1 MAALLCGGHRQYRLG
16 LSSPLFILLLRRP
29 INMHPL
35 DWLVVVCYFAMIL
48 AVGAL
53 TGRGHRGLDDFFL
66 AKRSMPWWAIGLSV
80 MATQASA
87 ITLVGT
93 TGQAYIDG
101 MRFIQIYFALPLAM
115 VILCVTLVPFFY
127 RARVFTAYEYLE
139 KRFDGKTRSLTS
151 FLFLLSRGLA
161 DAVVIY
167 APSVVL
173 AIVFGLDETVTIL
186 AIGLG
191 ATLYTSLGGMRA
203 VMWVEVWQMLIIF
216 LGILFCLAS
225 VLMGLP
231 DTISWT
237 DAVRIAGATGRTQT
251 IDFNPDPTVTY
262 TFWTG
267 LVGGIFLMLAYFG
280 CDQSQVQRY
289 LTGRSLTESRMALLF
304 TALAKIPMQFLIL
317 LTGALL
323 FVFYQFEKPP
333 VVFNPVELQ
342 RLEQSSLADEYEVV
356 ARDYD
361 NAFEVRREAAFALA
375 GSREGAEQDGW
386 DEARE
391 DFLAADKRVS
401 AARDQVIGFIS
412 EMNDGEPFNDTNYV
426 FPTFVLKQLP
436 AGFVGLILVAIL
448 AAAMST
454 VESELNSLSTATV
467 IDFYKRY
474 VSRQASDRHYLMVS
488 RVATLAWGGFATFCA
503 LYMGRLGSAI
513 EAVNRIGS
521 YFYGPILGVFVMAVA
536 VPRANGRGAFV
547 GVGAGFVAVLLTARF
562 TSVSFLYYN
571 LVGCVAAVAVGYLAS
586 ILPAGRHEN
595 VT

>member
-1 MAALLCGGHRQYRLG
+1 
-16 LSSPLFILLLRRP
+16 
-29 INMHPL
+29 MHLL
-35 DWLVVVCYFAMIL
+35 DWLVVVCYFALIV
-48 AVGAL
+48 AVGTL
-53 TGRGHRGLDDFFL
+53 TGRGHRGIEDFFL

-101 MRFIQIYFALPLAM
+101 MRFIQIYFALPFAM

-139 KRFDGKTRSLTS
+139 KRFDGRTRSLTS

-173 AIVFGLDETVTIL
+173 SIVFGMDEAVTIL

-191 ATLYTSLGGMRA
+191 ATVYTSLGGMRA

-216 LGILFCLAS
+216 LGILFCLVS

-231 DTISWT
+231 DAISWT

-251 IDFNPDPTVTY
+251 LDFNPDPTVTY
-262 TFWTG
+262 TFWSG
-267 LVGGIFLMLAYFG
+267 LVGGMFLMLSYFG

-289 LTGRSLTESRMALLF
+289 LTGRSLVESRLALLF
-304 TALAKIPMQFLIL
+304 SALAKIPLQFVIL

-342 RLEQSSLADEYEVV
+342 QLEQSALADEYRE
-356 ARDYD
+356 AAAAYD
-361 NAFEVRREAAFALA
+361 DAFEVRRESVLTLA
-375 GSREGAEQDGW
+375 RSEENGTAGW
-386 DEARE
+386 QEARR
-391 DFLAADKRVS
+391 DFLAADERVS
-401 AARDQVIGFIS
+401 EVRAEVKGLIS

-426 FPTFVLKQLP
+426 FPTFVVTQLP
-436 AGFVGLILVAIL
+436 AGLVGLILVAIL

-467 IDFYKRY
+467 VDFYKRY
-474 VSRQASDRHYLMVS
+474 VSGRASDQHYLIAS
-488 RVATLAWGGFATFCA
+488 RVATLAWGGFATICA

-521 YFYGPILGVFVMAVA
+521 FFYGPILGVFVMAVA
-536 VPRANGRGAFV
+536 IRRANGRGAFW
-547 GVGAGFVAVLLTARF
+547 GVAAGFVAVLLTAQF
-562 TSVSFLYYN
+562 THVSYLYYN
-571 LVGCVAAVAVGYLAS
+571 LVGCLASVAVGYLAS
-586 ILPAGRHEN
+586 FPARGYQKN